1 MHRHR
6 EIQSLQMH
14 RKVAAM
20 MEHDPDAVI
29 CKALCHLHAWIE
41 RQQDSPPGVFLEW
54 LNLLAHR
61 TPRQIADFIVSDS
74 EEAARLRQSSPF
86 AGVLSPQEVW
96 AIKRS
101 HARDVPAC

>member
-1 MHRHR
+1 MHG
-6 EIQSLQMH
+6 
-14 RKVAAM
+14 KVAAM

-29 CKALCHLHAWIE
+29 CKALCNLHAWIE
-41 RQQDSPPGVFLEW
+41 RQQDSPPEVYLEW
-54 LNLLAHR
+54 MDMLNH
-61 TPRQIADFIVSDS
+61 TPPREIADFIVSDS

-101 HARDVPAC
+101 HR